1 MALPRLNETP
11 LYDVVIPSTGKAVKF
26 RPFLVKEQKVLLMAV
41 ESEQNDQ
48 MVNAVVDTIVACID
62 EPIDPSTL
70 TTFDV
75 EYLFISIRAAS
86 VGETTDLL
94 FECVRCETQ
103 NQHTVNLGAIE
114 APVPKKRTTKI
125 KISPEITVE
134 LSYPSYNSLPDRP
147 EGYTGTDL
155 IVGCLK
161 KVQTKE
167 ESIVVADEPYEEIVA
182 FLDSFTGKQ
191 QEKLTEFIADIP
203 SVEYN
208 SEFICTNCEQEN
220 RVILKGLKSF
230 F

>member
-11 LYDVVIPSTGKAVKF
+11 LYDVVIPSTGKTVKF
-26 RPFLVKEQKVLLMAV
+26 RPFLVKEQKVLLMAL

-62 EPIDPSTL
+62 EPIDSRTL

-94 FECVRCETQ
+94 FECVHCETP

-114 APVPKKRTTKI
+114 APVPNKKTTKI
-125 KISPEITVE
+125 KISPEVTVE
-134 LSYPSYNSLPDRP
+134 LGYPSYNSLPDRP

-161 KVQTKE
+161 KVQTKK

-191 QEKLTEFIADIP
+191 QEKLTEFITTIP

-208 SEFICTNCEQEN
+208 SEFICTNCEQKN